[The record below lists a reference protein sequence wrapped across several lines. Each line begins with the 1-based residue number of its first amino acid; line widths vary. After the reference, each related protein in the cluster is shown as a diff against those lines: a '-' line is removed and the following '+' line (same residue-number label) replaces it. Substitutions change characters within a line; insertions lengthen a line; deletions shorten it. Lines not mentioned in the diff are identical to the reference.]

1 MPLESKIEHPFND
14 DDRSLLGIEKLSALE
29 TQKDQSKVVN
39 GIAWLRLAKWSA
51 LISALSLFIPWE
63 STYLPLP
70 SVEKSIVH
78 YLHEKFHPLAWSQ
91 FSLTTSAPNASRT
104 QHTIY
109 PAVMTDMLAV
119 IPYTFQPL
127 PLGSIQPLGWVNDQL
142 SLMSDGLAG
151 NEYHFYH
158 VVHDSPWLDGESE
171 YSILNEGLPY
181 WFNGLVPLAYGLN
194 DTGLMLQVN
203 DACDYIISHQQN
215 DSWLG
220 PEAPGDRDLWGRFPF
235 FLGLIQ
241 LLEAEPSK
249 ATEVIP
255 AMYSFINLMHS
266 MLVDNTGFTEIWGQV
281 RYPDMLIS
289 LQWLYENYPGNNTQL
304 LFDTMYLLNERGLDW
319 SNYWTEENFIFV
331 DLDTVQPPITA
342 DSPQFPFTHGV
353 NAVQGL
359 KAGAAIYRFTGNE
372 TLLQNNRNGVN
383 WTFSYHGDPAGSLI
397 GDERESSM
405 AANRGSELCTAVE
418 TMYSLSYLYETLGDM
433 DFADRCELAAFNA
446 LPVSITSNHWG
457 RQYLALA
464 SEPFAGQLTSPN
476 PFWNVGDFGIIYGLG
491 MLSLPQ
497 YYLEGCID
505 GEYRTKLPLLH
516 GQHAPRTSQI
526 PLRLLRQSWRRWN
539 RSLPSRPG
547 SSIDQYFIQHP
558 SSHHL
563 RHQLPFQPPS
573 QLQRDLFR
581 ALHPLPSSPLL
592 VRSRVLLRQHQRQR
606 HREFIVS
613 GPSHWHDFH
622 CTSCRQQH
630 CDLLPRR
637 NHTSSTTSKLNRSH
651 LPRSSPLRPRR
662 RPNHRHPPPRS
673 VQRDLRR
680 QLYQRRQI
688 SL

>member
-1 MPLESKIEHPFND
+1 
-14 DDRSLLGIEKLSALE
+14 
-29 TQKDQSKVVN
+29 
-39 GIAWLRLAKWSA
+39 
-51 LISALSLFIPWE
+51 
-63 STYLPLP
+63 
-70 SVEKSIVH
+70 
-78 YLHEKFHPLAWSQ
+78 
-91 FSLTTSAPNASRT
+91 
-104 QHTIY
+104 
-109 PAVMTDMLAV
+109 
-119 IPYTFQPL
+119 
-127 PLGSIQPLGWVNDQL
+127 
-142 SLMSDGLAG
+142 MSDGLAG

-476 PFWNVGDFGIIYGLG
+476 PFWNVGDFGIIYGLEPNYPCCTVNMPQG
-491 MLSLPQ
+491 LPKFLSASFVRVG
-497 YYLEGCID
+497 ED
-505 GEYRTKLPLLH
+505 GIGHSLL
-516 GQHAPRTSQI
+516 GPAQVSTNTSSNTPVAI
-526 PLRLLRQSWRRWN
+526 TCDTN
-539 RSLPSRPG
+539 
-547 SSIDQYFIQHP
+547 Y
-558 SSHHL
+558 
-563 RHQLPFQPPS
+563 PF
-573 QLQRDLFR
+573 
-581 ALHPLPSSPLL
+581 SPLL
-592 VRSRVLLRQHQRQR
+592 NYNVTSSAPFTLCLRVPSWYVPASSYVSINDNGTENSLSPDPHTGMTSIALPAGNSTVTYYLDATIQVVPRANSTVAIYHGALLYALDVGQT
-606 HREFIVS
+606 IATLPPDLYNVTYVDNSTNVDKYPYNVS
-613 GPSHWHDFH
+613 SPELPPEAHDFAFTNTTPWNIAIDTSTLRFYTTANNTANEPALPNPIFDYGAPPTYITAKGCQVDWPLYNGLPAPLPQLPDGVNYRN
-622 CTSCRQQH
+622 CTGNVT
-630 CDLLPRR
+630 DLV
-637 NHTSSTTSKLNRSH
+637 
-651 LPRSSPLRPRR
+651 LRPYGSLKVHMAEL
-662 RPNHRHPPPRS
+662 PT
-673 VQRDLRR
+673 VDL
-680 QLYQRRQI
+680 
-688 SL
+688 SLN